1 MAQADGAGIA
11 IRRLR
16 AGDAEIWRDLR
27 IECLT
32 RHPAAFGA
40 SAEAEGA
47 RSLDLWRAGL
57 ERDCV
62 LGAFDG
68 SALAGT
74 AAYRREVG
82 EKHAHVAHIGA
93 VYVRPAYRGRRIARR
108 LIETIIAGAH
118 GQAEHLHL
126 QVAAFNSNARHLY
139 ESLGFRE
146 AGRTPGVLRHDGG
159 DYDEILMLRRV

>member
-16 AGDAEIWRDLR
+16 ADDAEIWRDLR

-62 LGAFDG
+62 LAR
-68 SALAGT
+68 STVRLSRA
-74 AAYRREVG
+74 RPP
-82 EKHAHVAHIGA
+82 IGA
-93 VYVRPAYRGRRIARR
+93 RPARSMRMSRISGPSMSGPRIAG
-108 LIETIIAGAH
+108 GA
-118 GQAEHLHL
+118 
-126 QVAAFNSNARHLY
+126 
-139 ESLGFRE
+139 
-146 AGRTPGVLRHDGG
+146 LRGG
-159 DYDEILMLRRV
+159 